1 MTCETILNMQS
12 KGKESPK
19 EVLHIYT
26 RVSTVVQAD
35 EGMSLDIQRDLG
47 IKRAKDLGFEYKLWN
62 EGGKSS
68 NHEDFDK
75 RPVLSQLFNDV
86 KSGAVKHLFVYDQ
99 SRLSRND
106 TISSIFRIECAKQGV
121 TLYNKEGKY
130 NLSDHNDHFMKQ
142 ILDAVGQFDNAQ
154 RAERSRMGKLA
165 RVKQGHWLGGPPPFG
180 YSIEKKRLVVNK
192 DEAEWVKRIF
202 TEYANQTP
210 TIDIKVLLD
219 SNGVKPRREGKG
231 WALGS
236 IQALLRNTH
245 YIGYWEFTDKRSGES
260 VRVDC
265 PRILSSTLWQKVEAT
280 KKRYKE
286 KRSIENP
293 QKHFYMLS
301 GVIRCGHCGNLLSG
315 ETRSSSNKQVYHCVK
330 KLRDWV
336 KTKIADADKWKRGR
350 VCEMTRSLNL
360 PETDEIVWNAVL
372 DVMTKSVIL
381 KEQVKKK
388 TFEEV
393 GKARLDGAQT
403 DAAKAKIKTL
413 QKQVTKLNEA
423 LAMVETNRI
432 LERVS
437 PEQYPLIKANITDE
451 RTTVESEIEQL
462 QEEIDGVARHQK
474 WVDWVGTF
482 KNQIDSQKKFTPEQ
496 KKSFL
501 EGLLTSIDVRLL
513 DKKTHELTIN
523 FRLPIVNDYIE
534 YEKPNKKSGS
544 YRVHEGAKTFTV
556 DQVIQGRSKK
566 KDV

>member
-1 MTCETILNMQS
+1 MES
-12 KGKESPK
+12 KGKNLPVEI
-19 EVLHIYT
+19 LHIYT
-26 RVSTVVQAD
+26 RVSTAVQAD

-47 IKRAKDLGFEYKLWN
+47 VKRAKELGFEHKLWN

-68 NHEDFDK
+68 NHEDIDK
-75 RPVLSQLFNDV
+75 RPVLSQLFNEV
-86 KSGAVKHLFVYDQ
+86 KNGVVKHLFVYDQ

-106 TISSIFRIECAKQGV
+106 TVSSIFRIECAKQGV

-180 YSIEKKRLVVNK
+180 YSVEKKRLVVNK
-192 DEAEWVKRIF
+192 EEAEWVKRIF
-202 TEYANQTP
+202 TEYANKTP

-231 WALGS
+231 WAVGS

-245 YIGYWEFTDKRSGES
+245 YLGYWEFNDKRSGEN

-286 KRSIENP
+286 RRAIENP
-293 QKHFYMLS
+293 QKHFYMLT
-301 GVIRCGHCGNLLSG
+301 GVIRCGHCGKLLSG
-315 ETRSSSNKQVYHCVK
+315 ETRASIGKQVYYCPK
-330 KLRDWV
+330 KLREWV

-360 PETDEIVWNAVL
+360 VETDEVVWNTVL
-372 DVMTKSVIL
+372 EVMTKSVIL
-381 KEQVKKK
+381 KEQVKNK
-388 TFEEV
+388 TFEEF
-393 GKARLDGAQT
+393 GKSRLDSAQT

-413 QKQVTKLNEA
+413 QKHVIKLNEA

-451 RTTVESEIEQL
+451 RINVESEIEQL
-462 QEEIDGVARHQK
+462 QEELDGVAKHQK
-474 WVDWVGTF
+474 WVDWVGTY
-482 KNQIDSQKKFTPEQ
+482 KNQIASKKKFTPEQ
-496 KKSFL
+496 KKLFL
-501 EGLLTSIDVRLL
+501 EGLLVGIDVHLV
-513 DKKTHELTIN
+513 DKKTHKLTIN
-523 FRLPIVNDYIE
+523 FQLPIVNDSLE
-534 YEKPNKKSGS
+534 YVNKGKKSGP
-544 YRVHEGAKTFTV
+544 YVVQEGVRSLTV
-556 DQVIQGRSKK
+556 EQAISSGSKK